1 MEEKAACQK
10 AFVGLWYWNY
20 WSDASASCWQESPMG
35 SSLSQKYELDLALQ
49 TFSEVP
55 LKYTNY
61 F

>member
-1 MEEKAACQK
+1 
-10 AFVGLWYWNY
+10 
-20 WSDASASCWQESPMG
+20 MG

-61 F
+61 FWNNISLFKMA